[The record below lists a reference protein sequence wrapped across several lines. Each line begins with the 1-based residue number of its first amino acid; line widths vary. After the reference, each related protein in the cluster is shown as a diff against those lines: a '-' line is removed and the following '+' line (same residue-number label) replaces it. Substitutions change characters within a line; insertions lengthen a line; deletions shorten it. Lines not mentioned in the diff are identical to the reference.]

1 MVFGES
7 MKVTHLTFFKL
18 LTSKVDYI
26 FILKAPAVTLNPSP
40 NEVMSVKYVS
50 KEELKDL
57 FATAGTCFH
66 SQRSRTHLGR
76 RQGIQNHALVQANR
90 RELSI

>member
-7 MKVTHLTFFKL
+7 MKVHYFTLFKL
-18 LTSKVDYI
+18 FTSKVDYI

-57 FATAGTCFH
+57 FATAGIFYSFPTLQNSP
-66 SQRSRTHLGR
+66 SQTTRDSKSRPG
-76 RQGIQNHALVQANR
+76 
-90 RELSI
+90 SS